1 MIGEFFLVLGG
12 AGYVVARTLKEAF
25 TKSTSTYYS
34 HKMRFN
40 LQRQMDIQIHEVNDP
55 DPKKRAEI
63 DEKLGYKLDHKCQRD
78 RIVATKKLIELEGY
92 TYYDMEEQRVL
103 NPAYRKAN
111 SIRKPGNWEVQ
122 RKLHDMAWYRETGA
136 WRFEHPHGKDVPVSP
151 FKFGYKEA
159 YFAAVDRECKRLGI
173 WGSETE

>member
-40 LQRQMDIQIHEVNDP
+40 LQRQMDIQIHELNDP
-55 DPKKRAEI
+55 NPKKRAEI

-92 TYYDMEEQRVL
+92 AYYDMEEQRVL
-103 NPAYRKAN
+103 NQAYRRAN
-111 SIRKPGNWEVQ
+111 SIRRPESWEVS
-122 RKLHDMAWYRETGA
+122 RKLKEMAWYKDTGA

-151 FKFGYKEA
+151 FKFSYKEA
-159 YFAAVDRECKRLGI
+159 YFAAVDRQCKLMGI
-173 WGSETE
+173 TD